1 MTLPASRTSA
11 PIRRRPLAA
20 GLAFALALPAAG
32 LLTAGHA
39 ASSHDTPVHRSPSA
53 SATTWPVTNC
63 ADDGSAGTLRSAVA
77 AAASGDTVDL
87 SQLTCSTI
95 TLTQGE
101 IAISQDD
108 LTLDGPGA
116 ANLTV
121 SSGAASRVLAHGGA
135 GTLSVNALG
144 IAHGYSQNAPGG
156 CLFSAASISIDA
168 VIVSDCE
175 ANKNSYQF
183 GGGIYAAGAISANAS
198 IISGN
203 TAYNGGGIFVR
214 GNLTLTGSTV
224 SANYAY
230 LGGGIVARGG
240 TVDVVSSTISGN
252 HVAFNVGGLLASPQP
267 QNVYDA
273 ARIIDSTI
281 SGNVSDYFRGNAVGG
296 AFIYM
301 STTISNSTIAFNK
314 QTTGAC
320 GLFVGSGNDGVGS
333 TVDLESSILADNVP
347 GDGAACDFAAHPDVG
362 VSGAKNLI
370 MATSAVTPPD
380 TITADPLLLPLA
392 DNGGP
397 TNTHGLMPGSPAID
411 AGSNLLGLP
420 FDQRGNGYAR
430 AFGTATDIGAFEVQQ
445 ASSAPGVI
453 KRFDPGTVMVDG
465 LSTLTITLSNGS
477 ASASTLTAP
486 LTDTLPLPLVLA
498 NPPAASTTCAQG
510 TVTAVAGA
518 GSVSLNSGA
527 RIPAQSTCTITV
539 SVRSH
544 TAGTYTNVIP
554 AGALQAD
561 SGSNADPASAD
572 LIVTGQPVPPGV
584 TKAFAPNAI
593 AAGATSTLTIT
604 LANSH
609 PNAATLT
616 ADLTDVLPTPLV
628 VANPANAS
636 TTCPGGTVTAVAGS
650 GSVTLGSGA
659 QISGGTC
666 AITVKVTAGAAG
678 AYLNTIA
685 VGALQTDF
693 GNNPDA
699 ARAGLTI
706 TPAVPVDRIFAD
718 GFDG

>member
-1 MTLPASRTSA
+1 MTLPASRTFAS
-11 PIRRRPLAA
+11 IRRRPLAA
-20 GLAFALALPAAG
+20 GLAFALAWPAAG
-32 LLTAGHA
+32 LLTIGNA
-39 ASSHDTPVHRSPSA
+39 APSYDTPLHRSPSP

-63 ADDGSAGTLRSAVA
+63 ADDGSVGTLRGVVA
-77 AAASGDTVDL
+77 AAASGDTIDL
-87 SQLTCSTI
+87 SQLNCSTI

-121 SSGAASRVLAHGGA
+121 SGAAASRVLAHGGA
-135 GTLSVNALG
+135 GTLSIHALG
-144 IAHGYSQNAPGG
+144 IAHGYSQSAPGG
-156 CLFSAASISIDA
+156 CLSSAASISIDA
-168 VIVSDCE
+168 VTVSDCH
-175 ANKNSYQF
+175 ASKNSYQL
-183 GGGIYAAGAISANAS
+183 GGGIYAAGSVSANAS
-198 IISGN
+198 AISGN
-203 TAYNGGGIFVR
+203 TAYNGGGIFVK

-230 LGGGIVARGG
+230 LGGGLFARGG
-240 TVDVVSSTISGN
+240 TVEVVSSTISGN
-252 HVAFNVGGLLASPQP
+252 HVGFNVAGLLASPLP
-267 QNVYDA
+267 QSAGDS

-281 SGNVSDYFRGNAVGG
+281 SGNVSDYSRGNAVGG
-296 AFIYM
+296 AFLYM
-301 STTISNSTIAFNK
+301 STTISNSTVAFNK

-320 GLFVGSGNDGVGS
+320 GLFVGNGNNGAGS

-347 GDGAACDFAAHPDVG
+347 GTGAACDFATHPQVS

-370 MATSAVTPPD
+370 RATNVVVPLD
-380 TITADPLLLPLA
+380 TITTDPLLLPLA

-397 TNTHGLMPGSPAID
+397 TKTHALTPGSPAID
-411 AGSNLLGLP
+411 AGNNLLGLP

-430 AFGTATDIGAFEVQQ
+430 MFGAAADIGAFEVQQ

-453 KRFDPGTVMVDG
+453 KRFDPPTVMVDG

-486 LTDTLPLPLVLA
+486 LTDVLPSPLVLA

-518 GSVSLNSGA
+518 GSVSLSSGA
-527 RIPAQSTCTITV
+527 RIPAQGTCTVTV

-561 SGSNADPASAD
+561 SGNSADPATAD
-572 LIVTGQPVPPGV
+572 LVVTGQPVPPSV
-584 TKAFAPNAI
+584 TKAFAPNTI

-616 ADLTDVLPTPLV
+616 ANLTDVLPPPLV
-628 VANPANAS
+628 VADPANAS
-636 TTCPGGTVTAVAGS
+636 TTCPGGMVTAAASS
-650 GSVTLGSGA
+650 GSVMLASGA
-659 QISGGTC
+659 QIPGGTC
-666 AITVKVTAGAAG
+666 TITVEVTTDTVG

-685 VGALQTDF
+685 AGALQTDF
-693 GNNPDA
+693 GNNPDS
-699 ARAGLTI
+699 ARAGLTV
-706 TPAVPVDRIFAD
+706 TPAGPTDRIFAD